1 MSDRKSPKPTSRKP
15 RRTAGPETWP
25 ETKALLAAALAED
38 VGTGDVT
45 SDSLVA
51 PRARAVARLVARSP
65 LVVAGA
71 GVAAAVFRAVDRRIR
86 VTVHLP
92 DGRRARKGQA
102 VLTVTGPA
110 AALLTAE
117 RTALNFVQR
126 MSGVATLARRF
137 VDEIKPYRTRILDT
151 RKTIPGWRRLD
162 KYAVAC
168 GGGTNHRLGLYDQV
182 LIKDNHLAHW
192 SDHAHGGTLAD
203 AVREARRRHPGL
215 VVEVEA
221 DTPAQVRD
229 LVPARPDWI
238 LLDNMTTAQLRE
250 CVALCRGVC
259 RTEASGGVNLSTVKA
274 IAATGVDAIS
284 VGALT
289 HSAPAADLALDFV

>member
-1 MSDRKSPKPTSRKP
+1 MPSR
-15 RRTAGPETWP
+15 RNTPETWP
-25 ETKALLAAALAED
+25 ETKALLAAALVED
-38 VGTGDVT
+38 IGAGDVT

-51 PRARAVARLVARSP
+51 PAARATARMVARTP
-65 LVVAGA
+65 LVVAGI
-71 GVAAAVFRAVDRRIR
+71 GIAATVFRAVDRRVR
-86 VTVHLP
+86 VTVHVP
-92 DGRRARKGQA
+92 DGRKARKGQA

-110 AALLTAE
+110 ASLLTAE
-117 RTALNFVQR
+117 RTALNFAQR
-126 MSGVATLARRF
+126 MSGVATLTWRF
-137 VDEIKPYRTRILDT
+137 VDEIKPHRTRILDT

-162 KYAVAC
+162 KYAVSC
-168 GGGTNHRLGLYDQV
+168 GGGTNHRAGLYDQV

-192 SDHAHGGTLAD
+192 AAHAKGGTLAD
-203 AVREARRRHPGL
+203 AVREARRRHPKL
-215 VVEVEA
+215 VIEVEA
-221 DTPAQVRD
+221 DSPAQVRD
-229 LVPARPDWI
+229 LVLARPDWI
-238 LLDNMTTAQLRE
+238 LLDNMTLAELRE

>member
-1 MSDRKSPKPTSRKP
+1 MPSR
-15 RRTAGPETWP
+15 RNTPETWP

-38 VGTGDVT
+38 IGSGDVT

-51 PRARAVARLVARSP
+51 PAARATARMVARTP
-65 LVVAGA
+65 LVVAGI
-71 GVAAAVFRAVDRRIR
+71 GIAAAVFRAVDRRVR
-86 VTVHLP
+86 VTVHVP
-92 DGRRARKGQA
+92 DGLKARKGQA

-110 AALLTAE
+110 ASLLTAE
-117 RTALNFVQR
+117 RTALNFAQR
-126 MSGVATLARRF
+126 MSGVATLTRRF
-137 VDEIKPYRTRILDT
+137 VDEIKPHRTRILDT

-162 KYAVAC
+162 KYAVSC
-168 GGGTNHRLGLYDQV
+168 GGGTNHRAGLYDQV

-192 SDHAHGGTLAD
+192 AAHAKGGTLAD
-203 AVREARRRHPGL
+203 AVREARRRHPKL

-221 DTPAQVRD
+221 DSPAQVRD
-229 LVPARPDWI
+229 LVLARPDWI
-238 LLDNMTTAQLRE
+238 LLDNMTLAQLRA

>member
-1 MSDRKSPKPTSRKP
+1 MPSR
-15 RRTAGPETWP
+15 RNTPETWP

-38 VGTGDVT
+38 IGSGDVT

-51 PRARAVARLVARSP
+51 PAARATARMVARTP
-65 LVVAGA
+65 LVVAGI
-71 GVAAAVFRAVDRRIR
+71 GIAAAVFRAVDRRVR
-86 VTVHLP
+86 VTVHVP
-92 DGRRARKGQA
+92 DGLKARKGQA

-110 AALLTAE
+110 ASLLTAE
-117 RTALNFVQR
+117 RTALNFAQR
-126 MSGVATLARRF
+126 MSGVATLTRRF
-137 VDEIKPYRTRILDT
+137 VDEIKPHRTRILDT

-162 KYAVAC
+162 KYAVSC
-168 GGGTNHRLGLYDQV
+168 GGGTNHRAGLYDQV

-192 SDHAHGGTLAD
+192 AAHAKGGTLAD
-203 AVREARRRHPGL
+203 AVREARRRHPKL
-215 VVEVEA
+215 VIEVEA
-221 DTPAQVRD
+221 DSPAQVRD
-229 LVPARPDWI
+229 LVLARPDWI
-238 LLDNMTTAQLRE
+238 LLDNMTLAELRE

>member
-1 MSDRKSPKPTSRKP
+1 MPARNTHKPTSRKAA
-15 RRTAGPETWP
+15 RAAAPETWP
-25 ETKALLAAALAED
+25 ETRVLITAALAED

-45 SDSLVA
+45 SDSLVV
-51 PRARAVARLVARSP
+51 PRARATARMVARSP
-65 LVVAGA
+65 LVVAGIGIA
-71 GVAAAVFRAVDRRIR
+71 TAVFRAVDRRIK
-86 VTVHLP
+86 VTRHLR
-92 DGRRARKGQA
+92 DGRKAQKGQV
-102 VLTVTGPA
+102 VLTATGPA
-110 AALLTAE
+110 ASLLTAE

-137 VDEIKPYRTRILDT
+137 VDEIKPHRTRILDT

-168 GGGTNHRLGLYDQV
+168 GGGTNHRAGLYDQV

-192 SDHAHGGTLAD
+192 SAHAKGGTLAE

-229 LVPARPDWI
+229 LVAARPDWI
-238 LLDNMTTAQLRE
+238 LLDNMTLAQLRE
-250 CVALCRGVC
+250 CVALCRGGC